1 MDITYLGHSSF
12 KLRGKTASLITD
24 PFDPKFVGFKYPS
37 CDADIVTVSHNHN
50 DHNQSQ
56 LVKNVKMVVNGPGE
70 YEISGISIIGIPSF
84 HDNKK
89 GEERGVNTIYVFEID
104 GLRIAHLGDLG
115 SDLTDEQ
122 VSSLG
127 SIDVLML
134 PVGGVF
140 TIGPKEA
147 VKVVGEVDPYFV
159 IPMHYNSIQKHS
171 AVIRGDELN
180 ADMSSSK
187 GGRHKVNGLSP
198 EFSKLEPVETFLSEC
213 GLTVERIDKFSLKKE
228 DILEDQSTKVIL
240 LPQK

>member
-12 KLRGKTASLITD
+12 RLKGKTASLITD
-24 PFDPKFVGFKYPS
+24 PFDPKFVGLKYPS
-37 CDADIVTVSHNHN
+37 NEADIVTISHNHN

-56 LVKNVKMVVNGPGE
+56 LVKGVRMAVNGPGE

-84 HDNKK
+84 HDAKK
-89 GEERGVNTIYVFEID
+89 GEERGKNTIYVFEVD

-115 SDLTDEQ
+115 EVLSDEQ
-122 VSSLG
+122 ISQLG
-127 SIDVLML
+127 NIDVLMI
-134 PVGGVF
+134 PVGGEY

-159 IPMHYNSIQKHS
+159 IPMHY
-171 AVIRGDELN
+171 
-180 ADMSSSK
+180 
-187 GGRHKVNGLSP
+187 KVDGLSP
-198 EFSKLEPVETFLSEC
+198 QFSKLEPVETFLSEC

-228 DILEDQSTKVIL
+228 DILEDQSAKVIL